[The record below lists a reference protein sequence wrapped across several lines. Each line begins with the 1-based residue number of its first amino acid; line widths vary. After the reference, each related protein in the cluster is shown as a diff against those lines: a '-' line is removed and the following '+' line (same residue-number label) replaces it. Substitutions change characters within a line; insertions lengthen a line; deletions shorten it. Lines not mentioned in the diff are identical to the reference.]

1 MGSSFSS
8 SASTSSRRTPSFII
22 NSIAASSPS
31 STSSQQNPSEPN
43 NHEVFINFRG
53 KDIRDGFLSFLFESL
68 KEKGID
74 TFKDEN
80 LQKGTEITPALKQT
94 IQESCI
100 SIVIF
105 SKNYADS
112 PWCLDELVVINECR
126 EKSGQIV
133 LPVFYRVDPS
143 DVQELRGPFAR
154 ALARLLKDHSDSSHN
169 LGGWCHALK
178 TISNDLSAFVS
189 NEIKNDQ
196 MLVQRIVNRVSEIL
210 SHMPSNASY
219 HDKLV
224 GIDSRVEEVISLLD
238 VDVNNR
244 NWRIGIWGM
253 AGIGKT
259 TLAGIVFSQIKVK
272 FDAHC
277 FVSNVKVQIRKETE
291 IVLRDKIIRSL
302 LGDEYLKIG
311 SPLLVLDDW
320 IMRRLQKKKV
330 LIVFDDVDDSNDLD
344 LLAGN
349 SSLYRKGSTSTDRQV
364 LRNVC
369 HEEHIYQVKGLIYK
383 EALQLFSLHAFHQNE
398 PKEGY
403 VLLSK
408 EVIRYTQGNPLALK
422 VLGSSLYGKE
432 KEYWESQLLKLK
444 SIPNKRIQDVLKI
457 SYDGLDSNE
466 QSIFLDIACL
476 FLWVEKPGIEKIM
489 ESFGFFA
496 RCGISSL
503 IDKSLLTDD
512 KYNGRIEM
520 HNLLRQM
527 GKEIVNEECKQPGG
541 RSRLWNPEDISH
553 VFKTNTGTDKIE
565 CISLE
570 ISNARAFEISSKA
583 FVKMPNLRF
592 LRIYGFELILPDGP
606 DFLPEEL
613 RFLCWNSYPLKS
625 LPLKFCPNNLVELH
639 LPDSQLKQLWDGD
652 NKLLKNLKVMHLS
665 GSLSL
670 LRISDP
676 FQAPNLEVLC
686 LSSCSSLI
694 DIPSSLKYSTKL
706 AQLDL
711 EYCDS
716 IRSLPSFLQLENLE
730 MLDLNGCRKLEEC
743 PELPCNLRDL
753 NLSKTEIKQLPSSIG
768 NCSQLV
774 ELSLSEC
781 TELENLPNC
790 IGQLQSLKKLD
801 ATGSGINF
809 KGCKGLTVWL
819 LLSGLNSLQKLYL
832 GNGGI
837 SEIPESIGSLVSLK
851 ELDLEGNDF
860 ESIPASIKQL
870 SHLET
875 LRLDARKRLR
885 YLPELPGTRS
895 FSASNCTSLEFVSF
909 SSFPKAET
917 YDRCIELNFD
927 NCIKLGD
934 NVRLQIR
941 EALFSAQQGL
951 ILERPDRMLGFYF
964 AVVINFQDFDC
975 FAYHTSGIGNF
986 EDKSGK
992 MYEYDFDFH
1001 FDFHFQSPIR
1011 ELDSKHFLLG
1021 YKSFDH
1027 ERNFTRVS
1035 LRVNHFSVNYS
1046 LETEDSS
1053 VRVINC
1059 GIHPIYREEYRKAER
1074 RNERRK
1080 EPDKDIVEAAN
1091 TELWEKNSR
1100 QRL

>member
-1 MGSSFSS
+1 MEATLAGVKSRWRLVAGGALEQRQSCCDAGGGDRSTCWSGSSGS
-8 SASTSSRRTPSFII
+8 
-22 NSIAASSPS
+22 
-31 STSSQQNPSEPN
+31 
-43 NHEVFINFRG
+43 VFINFRG
-53 KDIRDGFLSFLFESL
+53 KDIDGFLSFLFESL
-68 KEKGID
+68 KEKGIN

-80 LQKGTEITPALKQT
+80 LKKGTEITPALKQT

-112 PWCLDELVVINECR
+112 PWCLDELVVINKCR
-126 EKSGQIV
+126 EKGGQMV
-133 LPVFYRVDPS
+133 LPVFYRVDPT
-143 DVQELRGPFAR
+143 DVQELRGPFTK
-154 ALARLLKDHSDSSHN
+154 ALARLLQDHSDRSSDDSSHN

-330 LIVFDDVDDSNDLD
+330 LIVFDDDDVVIKRFRSFSWKL
-344 LLAGN
+344 LLAFN
-349 SSLYRKGSTSTDRQV
+349 
-364 LRNVC
+364 
-369 HEEHIYQVKGLIYK
+369 
-383 EALQLFSLHAFHQNE
+383 
-398 PKEGY
+398 
-403 VLLSK
+403 
-408 EVIRYTQGNPLALK
+408 
-422 VLGSSLYGKE
+422 GKE
-432 KEYWESQLLKLK
+432 KRYWESQLPQ
-444 SIPNKRIQDVLKI
+444 IENIPPNKRIQDVLKI
-457 SYDGLDSNE
+457 SYDGLDRNE
-466 QSIFLDIACL
+466 QSIFLDIACFFGNGDKAENEL
-476 FLWVEKPGIEKIM
+476 EKII

-496 RCGISSL
+496 RSGIRSL
-503 IDKSLLTDD
+503 IDKSLITIFYGQV
-512 KYNGRIEM
+512 KM
-520 HNLLRQM
+520 HNLLKQM

-541 RSRLWNPEDISH
+541 RSRLWNPEDIYH
-553 VFKTNTGTDKIE
+553 VFKTNTGTDKVE
-565 CISLE
+565 CISLRMSDA
-570 ISNARAFEISSKA
+570 IALGISSKS
-583 FVKMPNLRF
+583 FITMPDLRLNSKTFMKILNLRF
-592 LRIYGFELILPDGP
+592 LRISANWILADGL
-606 DFLPEEL
+606 DFLPEQL
-613 RFLCWNSYPLKS
+613 RYLSWHRYPLKS
-625 LPLKFCPNNLVELH
+625 LPLKFCPNNLVQLH

-652 NKLLKNLKVMHLS
+652 NK
-665 GSLSL
+665 
-670 LRISDP
+670 P
-676 FQAPNLEVLC
+676 FQAPNLEELC

-694 DIPSSLKYSTKL
+694 EIPSSLKYSTKL
-706 AQLDL
+706 ALLNL
-711 EYCDS
+711 EDCES

-730 MLDLNGCRKLEEC
+730 ILNLRGCSKLEEC
-743 PELPCNLRDL
+743 PEIPCNLRDL
-753 NLSKTEIKQLPSSIG
+753 NLSKTAIKQLPSSIG
-768 NCSQLV
+768 HCSQLV
-774 ELSLSEC
+774 ALLLSGC
-781 TELENLPNC
+781 TKLQKLPDC
-790 IGQLQSLKKLD
+790 IGQLQSLEYIDFTDLKFSKLPNNFGYLKSLKKLD
-801 ATGSGINF
+801 VRGSGIKTLPSSFNQLSRLKRLCF
-809 KGCKGLTVWL
+809 EGCKGLTVWSSS
-819 LLSGLNSLQKLYL
+819 LSGLNDLRKLYL
-832 GNGGI
+832 GNCGI

-851 ELDLEGNDF
+851 ELYLNGNDF

-875 LRLDARKRLR
+875 LRLDDCKRLR

-917 YDRCIELNFD
+917 EDGIQLNFG

-934 NVRLQIR
+934 NVRLQIT
-941 EALFSAQQGL
+941 EALFSAQQGQNHHRL
-951 ILERPDRMLGFYF
+951 CIPGLEMLQSMKYRTSGSHLSVQLERPDRMLGFYSA
-964 AVVINFQDFDC
+964 AVIDFQDFD
-975 FAYHTSGIGNF
+975 FHGHNIRGIGNF

-992 MYEYDFDFH
+992 MYEYDCDFYFGH
-1001 FDFHFQSPIR
+1001 RRRPKI
-1011 ELDSKHFLLG
+1011 DSKHFLLG

-1035 LRVNHFSVNYS
+1035 FHVDHFSVNYS
-1046 LETEDSS
+1046 GKGEVISG
-1053 VRVINC
+1053 RVINC

-1074 RNERRK
+1074 RNVRRK
-1080 EPDKDIVEAAN
+1080 EPNKDIVEAAN
-1091 TELWEKNSR
+1091 TQTLELLGLNYGRRIQDKNSD
-1100 QRL
+1100 